1 MFNHSKKNTMHLTT
15 VVALTGVTII
25 GMSGIF
31 VNGHANNVYKTSAT
45 TVSKHSSQMSDDQRL
60 TPHTI
65 DRMKYIAPVKP
76 ATEEKPAAAESQAPA
91 QSQPAAVQ
99 TPAAAQPQQ
108 SQAASSTTS
117 ATPSQPAPSAPASA
131 PSAPAQPAPAPA
143 PQQRTDGFNLNGSH
157 FNLANYADTS
167 GAEVPQWTPNV
178 YRYVVLPNYY
188 LAEGQSAA
196 GAVARAA
203 GIGSTLILNGQTLH
217 MTGIISVNRKDPN
230 AFESMRQVGS
240 QNKAVLQT
248 CYDATGNNLKVA
260 LFN

>member
-1 MFNHSKKNTMHLTT
+1 MFNLSKKNTIHLTT
-15 VVALTGVTII
+15 VVALTGATII

-31 VNGHANNVYKTSAT
+31 INGHANDFYKTNAT

-76 ATEEKPAAAESQAPA
+76 AAEEKPAAAESQAP
-91 QSQPAAVQ
+91 AVQ

-117 ATPSQPAPSAPASA
+117 ATASQTAPSAPAT
-131 PSAPAQPAPAPA
+131 APAQPAPAPA

-157 FNLANYADTS
+157 FSLANYADTT
-167 GAEVPQWTPNV
+167 GAEVPRWTPNV

-217 MTGIISVNRKDPN
+217 MTGIVSVNRKDPN
-230 AFESMRQVGS
+230 AFESMRQIGS

>member
-1 MFNHSKKNTMHLTT
+1 MFNLSKKNTIHLTT
-15 VVALTGVTII
+15 VVALTGATII

-31 VNGHANNVYKTSAT
+31 INGHANDFYKTNAT

-76 ATEEKPAAAESQAPA
+76 AAEEK
-91 QSQPAAVQ
+91 PAAVQ

-108 SQAASSTTS
+108 PKQSQAASSTTS
-117 ATPSQPAPSAPASA
+117 ATASQTAPSAPAT
-131 PSAPAQPAPAPA
+131 APAQPAPAPA

-157 FNLANYADTS
+157 FSLANYADTT
-167 GAEVPQWTPNV
+167 GAEVPRWTPNV

-217 MTGIISVNRKDPN
+217 MTGIVSVNRKDPN
-230 AFESMRQVGS
+230 AFESMRQIGS

>member
-1 MFNHSKKNTMHLTT
+1 MFNLSKKNTMHLTT
-15 VVALTGVTII
+15 VVALTGATII

-31 VNGHANNVYKTSAT
+31 INGHANDFYKTNAT

-76 ATEEKPAAAESQAPA
+76 AAEEKPAAAESQAPA
-91 QSQPAAVQ
+91 QSQAPAVQ

-117 ATPSQPAPSAPASA
+117 ATPSQPAPSAPAT
-131 PSAPAQPAPAPA
+131 APAQPAPAPA

>member
-1 MFNHSKKNTMHLTT
+1 MFNLSKKNTMHLTT
-15 VVALTGVTII
+15 VVALTGATII

-31 VNGHANNVYKTSAT
+31 INGHTNDFYKTNAT

-76 ATEEKPAAAESQAPA
+76 AAEEKPAAAESQAPA
-91 QSQPAAVQ
+91 VQ
-99 TPAAAQPQQ
+99 TPAAAQPQQPKQ

-117 ATPSQPAPSAPASA
+117 ATASQTAPSAPAT
-131 PSAPAQPAPAPA
+131 APAQPAPAPA

-157 FNLANYADTS
+157 FSLANYADTK
-167 GAEVPQWTPNV
+167 GAEVPRWTPNV

-217 MTGIISVNRKDPN
+217 MTGIVSVNRKDPN
-230 AFESMRQVGS
+230 AFESMRQIGS